1 VSRVTLTPYEIRIA
15 STIGVER
22 QVESVLKRRKDA
34 FGFEG
39 LGWSEHI
46 EGAMGE
52 LAVAKTLDVHW
63 GGPVNVFKGDDLPG
77 IQVRTRSSHGWQLYV
92 RPGDSDEAIWI
103 LVTGRCPDY
112 WVRGW
117 IVGWRAKR
125 REWLQ
130 NHGGRPPAYFVPTD
144 QLRPLPELFANPSTV
159 VDQVAVG
166 GV

>member
-1 VSRVTLTPYEIRIA
+1 MSRVTLTPYEIRIA

-52 LAVAKTLDVHW
+52 LAVAKALDVHW

-77 IQVRTRSSHGWQLYV
+77 IQVRTRSAHNWELYV
-92 RPGDSDEAIWI
+92 RPGDSDEAIWV

-117 IVGWRAKR
+117 IVGREAKR

-130 NHGGRPPAYFVPTD
+130 THGNRPAAYFVPTSR
-144 QLRPLPELFANPSTV
+144 LRPLGELFANQSAA
-159 VDQVAVG
+159 VDRRVAG